1 MTKTCNHH
9 FLVNQEKGEKHVF
22 RKSKKY
28 RTLCSIA
35 LGTMVTAVVSWGGT
49 VAHADEVATS
59 VDTTIQRT
67 ENPATNLPEAQPNPV
82 LEQTESIA
90 STGQSN
96 GAIAVT
102 VPHDTVTQAVED
114 AKAEGVSTVEDSPM
128 DLGNTTSASET
139 SQQISKAE
147 ADAQNQVEAINEV
160 TETYKADKAAYEDE
174 KVRIEQENK
183 ELTLAYEGAN
193 QTGKETNAWVDTKVN
208 DLKTRYADADVTV
221 KEHVVSSGN
230 GTSELDYTNYGRAVE
245 TIQSINEQAVADYLT
260 KKTKADDIVAKNQA
274 IQKENEA
281 GLAKAKADNEAIVQR
296 NGRLIRQGNMHQEVD
311 IYHYITKGS
320 FDNYLWQTQEN
331 KLKYI
336 TQIMTTKDP
345 VRSAED
351 IDEQTMTASDFK
363 DLATGNPYL
372 KLKMELENE
381 LTVLE
386 NQKRAFNRS
395 KDEYRHTVSYCE
407 KHLPIMEIRLSQYD
421 KDIAQSLATKSQDFV
436 MRFDNQAMDN
446 RAEAGDYLRKLITY
460 DRSETKE
467 VKTLASFRGFDLKMT
482 TRGPGEPLPETVSLT
497 IVGDN
502 QYTVALDLKSDV
514 GTIQRISNAID
525 HIMDDQE
532 KTQELVKDLKDKLQV
547 AKVEVEKVFPKEEDY
562 KLVKAKYDV
571 LAPLVEKEA
580 EIEEID
586 AALEQFNRNTH
597 LLSKNQDILLDL

>member
-1 MTKTCNHH
+1 
-9 FLVNQEKGEKHVF
+9 
-22 RKSKKY
+22 
-28 RTLCSIA
+28 
-35 LGTMVTAVVSWGGT
+35 
-49 VAHADEVATS
+49 
-59 VDTTIQRT
+59 
-67 ENPATNLPEAQPNPV
+67 
-82 LEQTESIA
+82 
-90 STGQSN
+90 
-96 GAIAVT
+96 
-102 VPHDTVTQAVED
+102 
-114 AKAEGVSTVEDSPM
+114 
-128 DLGNTTSASET
+128 
-139 SQQISKAE
+139 
-147 ADAQNQVEAINEV
+147 
-160 TETYKADKAAYEDE
+160 
-174 KVRIEQENK
+174 
-183 ELTLAYEGAN
+183 
-193 QTGKETNAWVDTKVN
+193 
-208 DLKTRYADADVTV
+208 
-221 KEHVVSSGN
+221 
-230 GTSELDYTNYGRAVE
+230 
-245 TIQSINEQAVADYLT
+245 
-260 KKTKADDIVAKNQA
+260 
-274 IQKENEA
+274 
-281 GLAKAKADNEAIVQR
+281 
-296 NGRLIRQGNMHQEVD
+296 MHQEVD

-532 KTQELVKDLKDKLQV
+532 KTQELVKDLKDKLRV